1 MSELFVVFAAIAIS
15 LLMAVKPEMFII
27 DESRRTPRFVKAIKN
42 IGKSVC
48 FVMLVMLAA
57 NYLF

>member
-42 IGKSVC
+42 IGMSVC
-48 FVMLVMLAA
+48 IVLVAMFAA
-57 NYLF
+57 TYLF